1 MQQIFLNENCI
12 SDNVCHIT
20 GEDYKHL
27 AKVVRIRTGEKIR
40 VTSSSEESYI
50 CEVTEVGQDEI
61 LAEIKEEAFSTELPN
76 KIYLFQAIPKGTRF
90 ETVIEKTV
98 ELGVY
103 EIIPVEMKN
112 CVVRWEDA
120 KKKKKVERL
129 QKIEDEILADIRN
142 KDYEQ
147 ALLKAQTLYYTDSWS
162 NSAKEGWD
170 NKRNALIKQLNEL
183 LGREE
188 TTDAEAD

>member
-1 MQQIFLNENCI
+1 MHCPNCGNGLVTKGKFCPYYGSAIPEDLLIKIDSRQEIIDHARVEEAKGEGKVKVEKEKTKRRYGCLTIFLAI
-12 SDNVCHIT
+12 II
-20 GEDYKHL
+20 GF
-27 AKVVRIRTGEKIR
+27 VVLTAIALNNDKQVSVARYSS
-40 VTSSSEESYI
+40 TSSTSSTHTDYFAD
-50 CEVTEVGQDEI
+50 QK
-61 LAEIKEEAFSTELPN
+61 ARHNKE
-76 KIYLFQAIPKGTRF
+76 
-90 ETVIEKTV
+90 
-98 ELGVY
+98 
-103 EIIPVEMKN
+103 
-112 CVVRWEDA
+112 
-120 KKKKKVERL
+120 VERL